1 MTKTAIGFPHGDSS
15 EERRWKG
22 LNSHHANF
30 SNELFRARKHWKEA
44 AHQIQD
50 EMYRQHKEVLTEF
63 KEVRD
68 SLDYLEKAHHKTQV
82 ILRSWKEKDDD

>member
-1 MTKTAIGFPHGDSS
+1 MTKTAIGFPHEDSA

-44 AHQIQD
+44 AHLIKD
-50 EMYRQHKEVLTEF
+50 EMCRQHKEVLTEF
-63 KEVRD
+63 KQGRE
-68 SLDYLEKAHHKTQV
+68 SPDYLEKEQ
-82 ILRSWKEKDDD
+82 LRTNQIIGCWKEKDAD